1 MAHRI
6 PNLGKKGRWCDRAR
20 ASRVCTSDSPRVCAP
35 RDASARS
42 EVSISLTIISR
53 VHDRAPTAR
62 MNVHEIDAYVAC
74 RYICNLIRTAL
85 ALPSA
90 DRSRDVVHTR
100 TMDPLTG
107 ARPYM
112 PMHAWVIAV
121 VTPRARARHRPPRRR
136 CVPSDNPP
144 SPAAPNVGIEISGA
158 VKKIASVVALCRY

>member
-1 MAHRI
+1 MARATSRHLSCERR
-6 PNLGKKGRWCDRAR
+6 GRVRAR
-20 ASRVCTSDSPRVCAP
+20 VREHESDGRGEHKRESTMGAGVRAEHPDR
-35 RDASARS
+35 ARS

-100 TMDPLTG
+100 TMDPWTRVRPSACSVGWFVSLLVREEILLAGLYERKILFRLKIYDRLRQATAKRTG
-107 ARPYM
+107 
-112 PMHAWVIAV
+112 
-121 VTPRARARHRPPRRR
+121 
-136 CVPSDNPP
+136 
-144 SPAAPNVGIEISGA
+144 
-158 VKKIASVVALCRY
+158 